1 MKPYALKNFSE
12 RFVKDTNIQDVGSY
26 VWTPYLNIKSEYRDD
41 FEIYDDEEYASVSI
55 PYIEKDE
62 LLDDPLNYEWCMGSD
77 FDHWEYYDFISQL
90 IKTTNHYLVC
100 AYKCDWRGRTGYK
113 FVDTLEDAFARDY
126 DCHQYYSGGSQGGK
140 SIRIT
145 EYSHD
150 VPMGHSTMI
159 IGLTDKE
166 YEKLSYWNVDFET
179 IIEFA
184 NRNSEKIIEI

>member
-90 IKTTNHYLVC
+90 IKTTNHYLCPFIGKVIVFD
-100 AYKCDWRGRTGYK
+100 YGKRKYISNYWRYPYGANQPFMVESEREH
-113 FVDTLEDAFARDY
+113 FCE
-126 DCHQYYSGGSQGGK
+126 
-140 SIRIT
+140 IRRI
-145 EYSHD
+145 
-150 VPMGHSTMI
+150 
-159 IGLTDKE
+159 
-166 YEKLSYWNVDFET
+166 
-179 IIEFA
+179 
-184 NRNSEKIIEI
+184 

>member
-41 FEIYDDEEYASVSI
+41 FEIYDDEEYASVSV
-55 PYIEKDE
+55 PYIDLDE

-113 FVDTLEDAFARDY
+113 IVDTMIVI
-126 DCHQYYSGGSQGGK
+126 
-140 SIRIT
+140 SIT
-145 EYSHD
+145 AVEVKVENQFELLNTH
-150 VPMGHSTMI
+150 TMFRWVI
-159 IGLTDKE
+159 QQ
-166 YEKLSYWNVDFET
+166 
-179 IIEFA
+179 
-184 NRNSEKIIEI
+184 